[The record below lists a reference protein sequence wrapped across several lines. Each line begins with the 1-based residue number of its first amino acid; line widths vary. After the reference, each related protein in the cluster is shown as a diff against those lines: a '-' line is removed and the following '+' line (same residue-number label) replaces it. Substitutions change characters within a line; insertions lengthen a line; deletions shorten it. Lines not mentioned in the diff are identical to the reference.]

1 MILIIKITKQLIFN
15 WVNIMASYRLIIGII
30 VGVVFSFVS
39 VFFFNMEN
47 IINQIQINADSNV
60 FKAIALLMGANF
72 QFDIIAFFTG
82 SLTVSGFLAAQL
94 LAWLFIGYI
103 SGTISKG
110 LRRGIVASLLVVVID
125 ILIWIIFS
133 IISGE
138 DLMALFQ
145 GIQLTETLGGIISGL
160 LGAFTGGL
168 IGGLISGPY
177 EEFY

>member
-1 MILIIKITKQLIFN
+1 
-15 WVNIMASYRLIIGII
+15 MASYRLIIGII
-30 VGVVFSFVS
+30 LGVVFSFVS

-47 IINQIQINADSNV
+47 IINQIQLNAGSNI
-60 FKAIALLMGANF
+60 FKAIALLIGANF
-72 QFDIIAFFTG
+72 QFDIITFFTDP
-82 SLTVSGFLAAQL
+82 STLSGFFAAQL

-110 LRRGIVASLLVVVID
+110 LRRGIMAALLVVIID

-145 GIQLTETLGGIISGL
+145 GIRLPETLGGIISGF

-177 EEFY
+177 EELY